1 MTIQNYSCFI
11 ACCLILTGT
20 VVHAQDK
27 MPVKFGKITPQDFT
41 VTAGSLDSVA
51 DAVVVADFGT
61 SAFVGNTRGWFTL
74 EFHHTKRIRIL
85 KRAGF
90 DAANIT
96 IPLFIAG
103 TDVEKV
109 EGLHASTY
117 TLENGKVVETKLD
130 SKSIFTDKISRSWI
144 EEKFTFPALKEGAI
158 LEYSYTQTSPF
169 LHNLQP
175 WEFQAEYPC
184 LWSEY
189 QVDMP
194 DFFKYVTL
202 SQGYLPFKVNTRDSR
217 QVNFHMTEPGG
228 SGRDEQYAFDD
239 NVVTHRWV
247 MSNIPAFKEEP
258 FTTTVDNYVA
268 KIEFQLSAYQFPNMP
283 YEDKM
288 GNWVSL
294 SEGLLKDDDFGVD
307 LFRNNSWLDDDMKTI
322 TKGAT
327 GNLEKARNINAYVR
341 DNFTCTSHSSLWLSN
356 PLKTVYKNKNGS
368 EADLNLLLTA
378 MLIHEKIKVD
388 PVILSTRDHGFT
400 HQLYPLLSRF
410 NYVIARA
417 TIDSVQYD
425 LDASEPWLGFG
436 RLPVRCY
443 NGYARVLDKD
453 LPMAADLEADSLI
466 EGKATLVIINNDDK
480 VGLLGQFQSLPG
492 YAESC
497 DIRENLKQHGEKEYL
512 KKLQTSYSGDAL
524 ISNLA
529 LDSLKL
535 PDQPLAIEYDL
546 QLTPDTTSDIYYFN
560 PMLGEAYKENPF
572 KAAERQYPVEIPF
585 AMDDTYTLNM
595 EIPKGYVVD
604 EIPKSAKVLFNTD
617 EGFFEYL
624 IVKDNER
631 VQFRCRIKLKK
642 ANYKPEDYAT
652 LRDFFGFVVKKE
664 SEQIVFKKIK

>member
-1 MTIQNYSCFI
+1 MTIKNYPCLI
-11 ACCLILTGT
+11 ACCLILSGM

-27 MPVKFGKITPQDFT
+27 MPVKFGKVTPQDFT
-41 VTAGSLDSVA
+41 VTAGSLDSAA

-61 SAFVGNTRGWFTL
+61 SAFEGNVKGWFTL

-85 KRAGF
+85 KRPGF

-96 IPLFIAG
+96 IPLFTAG
-103 TDVEKV
+103 NDVEKV

-130 SKSIFTDKISRSWI
+130 SKSIFTDKISKNWVV
-144 EEKFTFPALKEGAI
+144 EKFTFPALKEGAI

-175 WEFQAEYPC
+175 WEFQGEYPC

-189 QVDMP
+189 QVDLP

-202 SQGYLPFKVNTRDSR
+202 TQGYLPFKINSRDSR
-217 QVNFHMTEPGG
+217 QVNFHMTDPGG
-228 SGRDEQYAFDD
+228 SGRDEQYTFDD

-247 MSNIPAFKEEP
+247 MSNVPALKEEA

-283 YEDKM
+283 YQDKM
-288 GNWVSL
+288 GSWIGL
-294 SEGLLKDDDFGVD
+294 SEGLLKDDDFGGD
-307 LFRNNSWLDDDMKTI
+307 LFRNNSWLDEDMKTI

-327 GNLEKARNINAYVR
+327 SNLEKARKIYAYVR

-368 EADLNLLLTA
+368 EADLNLLLAA
-378 MLIHEKIKVD
+378 MLIHEKIAVD
-388 PVILSTRDHGFT
+388 PVILSTRANGFT
-400 HQLYPLLSRF
+400 HSMYPLLSRF

-417 TIDSVQYD
+417 TIDSVKYD
-425 LDASEPWLGFG
+425 LDASDPWLGFG

-443 NGYARVLDKD
+443 NGYARVLDKE
-453 LPMAADLEADSLI
+453 LPLAVNLDADSLR
-466 EGKATLVIINNDDK
+466 EGKTTLVFLSNDDK
-480 VGLLGQFQSLPG
+480 MGLLGQFQSLPG

-497 DIRENLKQHGEKEYL
+497 ELRENFKQHGEQEYL
-512 KKLQTSYSGDAL
+512 KKLQTSYSGDAV
-524 ISNLA
+524 ISNLSI
-529 LDSLKL
+529 DSLQL
-535 PDQPLAIEYDL
+535 PDQPLGIGYDIR
-546 QLTPDTTSDIYYFN
+546 LTPDTASDNYYFN
-560 PMLGEAYKENPF
+560 PMLGEGYKENPF

-585 AMDDTYTLNM
+585 AIDETYTLNM
-595 EIPKGYVVD
+595 EVPKGYMVD
-604 EIPKSAKVLFNTD
+604 ELPKSAKVLFNTD

-624 IVKDNER
+624 IAKDAER
-631 VQFRCRIKLKK
+631 VQFRARIKLNK
-642 ANYKPEDYAT
+642 ANFKPEDYAT
-652 LRDFFGFVVKKE
+652 LRDFFSFVVKKE